1 MSQAPDDGLE
11 VPDAWIWR
19 AQSCGPSVLDWPV
32 DADLG
37 AGRQMVP
44 VQVGSASGELAAGPG
59 IPVPVRAGRNAVIHL
74 KGKSDTMKSPVTS
87 PVAIVAIALTVVAS
101 QLLPTSPASAQSVLD
116 EYCTRISENDKVASD
131 GYQLSDAA
139 SILRQDRA
147 NFHKFGL
154 ADDEDQGDN
163 SFASTQARA
172 RIPALLDNGD
182 SDQGI
187 LNSIV
192 NRTPFVCVEIYR
204 NYMYVYGG

>member
-1 MSQAPDDGLE
+1 MDMAPETGGLTC
-11 VPDAWIWR
+11 PSDRSRRISGADR
-19 AQSCGPSVLDWPV
+19 QGAALPGAALGKLATGQGFYGPRLARRSV
-32 DADLG
+32 
-37 AGRQMVP
+37 
-44 VQVGSASGELAAGPG
+44 
-59 IPVPVRAGRNAVIHL
+59 IIHH
-74 KGKSDTMKSPVTS
+74 KGKTDTMNSS
-87 PVAIVAIALTVVAS
+87 FAFAAIALTVVAGH
-101 QLLPTSPASAQSVLD
+101 LVLAVPASAQSVQD
-116 EYCTRISENDKVASD
+116 EYCTRISQNDKFASD

-147 NFHKFGL
+147 NFHKFGM

-163 SFASTQARA
+163 TFSSTQARA
-172 RIPALLDNGD
+172 RIPALVDNGD

>member
-1 MSQAPDDGLE
+1 M
-11 VPDAWIWR
+11 
-19 AQSCGPSVLDWPV
+19 
-32 DADLG
+32 
-37 AGRQMVP
+37 
-44 VQVGSASGELAAGPG
+44 
-59 IPVPVRAGRNAVIHL
+59 
-74 KGKSDTMKSPVTS
+74 
-87 PVAIVAIALTVVAS
+87 
-101 QLLPTSPASAQSVLD
+101 D
-116 EYCTRISENDKVASD
+116 EYCTRISENDKFASD

-147 NFHKFGL
+147 NFHKFAM

-204 NYMYVYGG
+204 DYMYVYGG

>member
-1 MSQAPDDGLE
+1 
-11 VPDAWIWR
+11 
-19 AQSCGPSVLDWPV
+19 
-32 DADLG
+32 
-37 AGRQMVP
+37 MVP
-44 VQVGSASGELAAGPG
+44 VQAGSASGALAAGQG
-59 IPVPVRAGRNAVIHL
+59 IPVPVRAGRNSVIHL

-87 PVAIVAIALTVVAS
+87 PVAIVAIALTVAAG
-101 QLLPTSPASAQSVLD
+101 QLLLATPASAQSVVD
-116 EYCTRISENDKVASD
+116 DYCTRISENDKVASD

-154 ADDEDQGDN
+154 ADDEDEGDN